1 LGNNEMS
8 LKAVPESSAMTLA
21 DSSSAI
27 ALDSVQRPR
36 IHSAPR
42 EPWTGA
48 IARLLI
54 YLQII
59 CQLVLLSGAGSD
71 SSLRP
76 IVRSAS
82 FAGSI
87 LLLALVPRIKRL
99 PSHPA
104 TKPALAVMAIIAVAL
119 FLPDTPNLFAGTA
132 HAIMYLAIL
141 SPIFWV
147 PRLKFDARDL
157 RKLFLIIWVYY
168 SLSSAVGVLQFAYPG
183 SFQPELSSAITAQ
196 PQDYIDSLMIE
207 TSEGEMVFRPMGLT
221 DSPGGAAVAG
231 FYAVLIGFGLFLTT
245 RSIWM
250 KLLCVLTIG
259 LGMTCLYIC
268 QVRSVLIEAMLCL
281 IVLLVVLIRK
291 GRLVQVVTLVAA
303 ATLVIGGS
311 FLVAYDLGGETITN
325 RLATLTED
333 DPAEVYYKNRGIFLE
348 YTINELVPQ
357 IPWGAGLGRWG
368 TMNTYFG
375 DLRDSIY
382 VEIQWTGWLVDGGIP
397 LIIAYS
403 LALLAALRFAW
414 KTAMSK
420 DERFWIWGAV
430 MLSYNIAAVAT
441 TFNYPFFMSQ
451 TGLELWLLNAALFAA
466 AQFNRQIE
474 RAPQNRSIS

>member
-1 LGNNEMS
+1 MILSPNISTPSATAPPPNPVMS
-8 LKAVPESSAMTLA
+8 DGANHPIKSRR
-21 DSSSAI
+21 
-27 ALDSVQRPR
+27 Q
-36 IHSAPR
+36 
-42 EPWTGA
+42 WTGA
-48 IARLLI
+48 AAGWLI

-59 CQLVLLSGAGSD
+59 CQLALLSGAGSD
-71 SSLRP
+71 SFFRP
-76 IVRSAS
+76 LVRSAS
-82 FAGSI
+82 FAGSL
-87 LLLALVPRIKRL
+87 LLLALVPRIKGI

-104 TKPALAVMAIIAVAL
+104 RKPALVILAIIGVAL
-119 FLPDTPNLFAGTA
+119 CLPDTPNLFAGAA
-132 HAIMYLAIL
+132 HAAMYLAIL

-147 PRLKFDARDL
+147 PRLRFDAQDL
-157 RKLFLIIWVYY
+157 RKLFLVIWVFY

-183 SFQPELSSAITAQ
+183 RFQPELSSAITAQ
-196 PQDYIDSLMIE
+196 SQDYIDSLMIE

-281 IVLLVVLIRK
+281 AILFIILVLRGRVMQTLLLTLAGVIVVGGGFLI
-291 GRLVQVVTLVAA
+291 
-303 ATLVIGGS
+303 
-311 FLVAYDLGGETITN
+311 AYDLGGETITN

-368 TMNTYFG
+368 MMNTYFG
-375 DLRDSIY
+375 DSRESTY
-382 VEIQWTGWLVDGGIP
+382 VEIQWTGWLIDGGIP
-397 LIIAYS
+397 LILAYS
-403 LALLAALRFAW
+403 LALLAAVFFAW
-414 KTAMSK
+414 KTAMSQN
-420 DERFWIWGAV
+420 EGVWIWGAI
-430 MLSYNIAAVAT
+430 MLSYNIAAVAI

-451 TGLELWLLNAALFAA
+451 TGLELWLLNAALFATTA
-466 AQFNRQIE
+466 SL
-474 RAPQNRSIS
+474 RANNAVKTR